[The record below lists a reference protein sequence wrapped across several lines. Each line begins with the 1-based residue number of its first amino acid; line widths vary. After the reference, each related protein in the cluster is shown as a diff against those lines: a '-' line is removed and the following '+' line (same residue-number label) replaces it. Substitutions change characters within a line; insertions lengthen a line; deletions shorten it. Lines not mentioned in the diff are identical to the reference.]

1 MLIVQAAICQR
12 VNQQG
17 KRFFWR
23 AACQVI
29 GYKPATTPIFV
40 ASTQALAICGTA
52 QILWHKAATM
62 NNDAKLQ
69 TADQTLKGAVI
80 ALVTYIG
87 YRRGW
92 DMQLIALA
100 IPVVSGVMAYL
111 STLIGNKNTA
121 CLFVSKD
128 KQPE

>member
-1 MLIVQAAICQR
+1 
-12 VNQQG
+12 
-17 KRFFWR
+17 
-23 AACQVI
+23 
-29 GYKPATTPIFV
+29 
-40 ASTQALAICGTA
+40 
-52 QILWHKAATM
+52 M

-87 YRRGW
+87 YRQGW

-111 STLIGNKNTA
+111 STLIGNRNTA
-121 CLFVSKD
+121 CLFVSKN

>member
-1 MLIVQAAICQR
+1 
-12 VNQQG
+12 
-17 KRFFWR
+17 
-23 AACQVI
+23 
-29 GYKPATTPIFV
+29 
-40 ASTQALAICGTA
+40 
-52 QILWHKAATM
+52 M

-69 TADQTLKGAVI
+69 TADQTLKGAII

-111 STLIGNKNTA
+111 STLVGNKNTA
-121 CLFVSKD
+121 CLFVSKN

>member
-1 MLIVQAAICQR
+1 
-12 VNQQG
+12 
-17 KRFFWR
+17 
-23 AACQVI
+23 
-29 GYKPATTPIFV
+29 
-40 ASTQALAICGTA
+40 
-52 QILWHKAATM
+52 M

-87 YRRGW
+87 YRQGW

-121 CLFVSKD
+121 CLFVSKT